1 VEVEDPVELTALKG
15 DELVVLVL
23 HDYVL

>member
-1 VEVEDPVELTALKG
+1 MIYDVID

-23 HDYVL
+23 HLGHRREVNL